1 MADGVEREAKFR
13 DSALVLADDANMGAA
28 KLRRYIRQGQYEKA
42 EALAGELQRTARDA
56 KWLIRR
62 LPKRD

>member
-1 MADGVEREAKFR
+1 MADGVERKTKFLEA
-13 DSALVLADDANMGAA
+13 ALVLANDASENSAR
-28 KLRRYIRQGQYEKA
+28 LRRYIRGGQYDKA
-42 EALAGELQRTARDA
+42 EALAGDLQKTARDA

>member
-1 MADGVEREAKFR
+1 MADGVERKAKFLEA
-13 DSALVLADDANMGAA
+13 ALVLANDASQDSAR
-28 KLRRYIRQGQYEKA
+28 LRRYIREGQYGKA
-42 EALAGELQRTARDA
+42 EALAGDLQKTARDA